1 MAVLDP
7 PQVARDVNQ
16 YASFPSCACRQAYLV
31 SSRTG
36 PYNDWARQCPKPIFG
51 AISMNNQSDKIEVK
65 NNQGAHRFEAQVDGG
80 MAVAAYEL
88 SGRDIV
94 FTHTEV
100 PEQSRG
106 EGVGD

>member
-1 MAVLDP
+1 M
-7 PQVARDVNQ
+7 
-16 YASFPSCACRQAYLV
+16 S
-31 SSRTG
+31 
-36 PYNDWARQCPKPIFG
+36 
-51 AISMNNQSDKIEVK
+51 NQSDKIEVK

-106 EGVGD
+106 EGVGDALAKAGLDWAREQGLTVVPDCPFIAAYMTRHGAS